1 MALLLAK
8 PKLKALPVF
17 LAVNGVARFNEV
29 RRLGLQSAHGTC
41 PVETFHPHGA
51 SLLYLK
57 SRELQKQV
65 RFMST

>member
-1 MALLLAK
+1 MALLLAY

-41 PVETFHPHGA
+41 PVETFHPHG
-51 SLLYLK
+51 
-57 SRELQKQV
+57 V
-65 RFMST
+65 NIV